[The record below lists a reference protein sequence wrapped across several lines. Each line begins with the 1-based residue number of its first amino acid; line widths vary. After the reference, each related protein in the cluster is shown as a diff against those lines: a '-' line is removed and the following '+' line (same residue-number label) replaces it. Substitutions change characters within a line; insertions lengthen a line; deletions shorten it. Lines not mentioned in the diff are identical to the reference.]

1 MKTQH
6 EIEQMKIET
15 QKKVWDYLELIAQ
28 DTRGNIK
35 LSSHDRQ
42 MYQEEATKFTE
53 RYLALCE
60 ALR

>member
-15 QKKVWDYLELIAQ
+15 QKKVWEYLELIAQ

-35 LSSHDRQ
+35 LSSYDKQR
-42 MYQEEATKFTE
+42 YQEEATKLTNQ
-53 RYLALCE
+53 YIALCE
-60 ALR
+60 VLR